1 MKENLRK
8 ANSRKKYAIA
18 VLLCVLVLFVVVLIL
33 SKKNSKEGDVMAIY
47 VQEEGADYIFT
58 SQDDGLSWADG
69 KVPVFFMTA
78 QKKEIRRDGEE
89 MTVTI
94 QNKSEDVVMYGSSFS
109 LYRWSENT
117 WVPYD
122 EMKPSEQDFIFN
134 DRGYLLQPN
143 DSNDMKCYLQY
154 YDFKRGKYL
163 LRKEVSW
170 EKDDSKWDLSVE
182 FMVD

>member
-1 MKENLRK
+1 MKENLGK
-8 ANSRKKYAIA
+8 ANSKNKYAIA

-33 SKKNSKEGDVMAIY
+33 PKKDSKEGGVMAIY
-47 VQEEGADYIFT
+47 VQEEGTDYIFT

-69 KVPVFFMTA
+69 KVPAFFMTA

-94 QNKSEDVVMYGSSFS
+94 KNNSDDVVMYGEPFY
-109 LYRWSENT
+109 LYRWSKNT
-117 WVPYD
+117 WVPYNAMED
-122 EMKPSEQDFIFN
+122 LAFN
-134 DRGYLLQPN
+134 DLGYLLQPN
-143 DSNDMKCYLQY
+143 ESNDMKCYLQY

-163 LRKEVSW
+163 LKKEVSW

-182 FMVD
+182 FVVD